1 MVCNNDRINITLRS
15 VRIYIMRMLLVVVSL
30 FLSVGVIA
38 GDSLKVAEKAEIP
51 ALTIANVKKVLE
63 QEKVRYTDI
72 VLRQAITETGWFK
85 CTNCSMSRN
94 NIFGF
99 YYKKRYLV
107 FDNWV
112 ECVRYYKRWQD
123 RHYKSGD
130 YYNFLKNV
138 GFATNPRYIE
148 DLKAIKL

>member
-1 MVCNNDRINITLRS
+1 MACKHERINITLS
-15 VRIYIMRMLLVVVSL
+15 SPKIYIMRMLLVFVSL
-30 FLSVGVIA
+30 CWSFSAVA
-38 GDSLKVAEKAEIP
+38 GDSIKVIENSEIP
-51 ALTIANVKKVLE
+51 ALTVANVKKVLK
-63 QEKVRYTDI
+63 QEKVRFADI

-99 YYKKRYLV
+99 YYKKKYLV

-112 ECVRYYKRWQD
+112 ECIRYYKRWQD

-130 YYNFLKNV
+130 YYHFLKKI